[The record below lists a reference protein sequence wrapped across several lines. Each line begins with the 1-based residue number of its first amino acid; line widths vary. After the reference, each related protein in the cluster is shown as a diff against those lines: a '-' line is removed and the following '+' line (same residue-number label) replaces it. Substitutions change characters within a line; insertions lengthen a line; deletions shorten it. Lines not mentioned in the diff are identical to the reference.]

1 MTSAIFAKNSNVMT
15 LEEKI
20 NADLKQAMLNKDEA
34 GLRAIRAI
42 KSAILLSKT
51 EKDAKELDNDLEIKL
66 LQKLVKQRKD
76 ALEIFEKER
85 RDDLAQK
92 EREEI
97 LVIEKYLPA
106 QMSVEELKAILKIII
121 AETGAKTPQDMGKV
135 MGIASKQLA
144 GKSDGKTISAVV
156 KELLATG

>member
-1 MTSAIFAKNSNVMT
+1 MT

-20 NADLKQAMLNKDEA
+20 NGDLKQAMLNKDEA

-51 EKDAKELDNDLEIKL
+51 EKDAKELDKDLEIKM

-76 ALEIFEKER
+76 ALEIYEKEQ

-97 LVIEKYLPA
+97 TVIERYLPA
-106 QMSVEELKAILKIII
+106 QMSLEELRGLLKNII
-121 AETGAKTPQDMGKV
+121 AETGAKSPQDMGKV

-156 KELLATG
+156 KELLSTT

>member
-1 MTSAIFAKNSNVMT
+1 MT

-76 ALEIFEKER
+76 ALEIYEKEH

-106 QMSVEELKAILKIII
+106 QMSVEDLKAILKIII

-156 KELLATG
+156 KELLSTV

>member
-1 MTSAIFAKNSNVMT
+1 MT

-20 NADLKQAMLNKDEA
+20 NADLKHAMLNKDEA

-76 ALEIFEKER
+76 ALEIYEKEH

-106 QMSVEELKAILKIII
+106 QMSVEDLKAILKIII

-156 KELLATG
+156 KELLSTV

>member
-1 MTSAIFAKNSNVMT
+1 MT

-156 KELLATG
+156 KELLSTV

>member
-1 MTSAIFAKNSNVMT
+1 MT

>member
-1 MTSAIFAKNSNVMT
+1 MT

-76 ALEIFEKER
+76 ALEIYEKEH

-92 EREEI
+92 ESEEI
-97 LVIEKYLPA
+97 LVIERYLPT
-106 QMSVEELKAILKIII
+106 QMSLEEIKAILKNII

-156 KELLATG
+156 KELLSTV

>member
-1 MTSAIFAKNSNVMT
+1 MT
-15 LEEKI
+15 LEQKI
-20 NADLKQAMLNKDEA
+20 NPDLKQAMLNKDEA

-156 KELLATG
+156 KELLSTV

>member
-1 MTSAIFAKNSNVMT
+1 MT

-20 NADLKQAMLNKDEA
+20 NSDLKQAMLNKDEA

-51 EKDAKELDNDLEIKL
+51 EKDAKELDKDLEIKM

-76 ALEIFEKER
+76 ALEIYEKEQ

-97 LVIEKYLPA
+97 TVIERYLPA
-106 QMSVEELKAILKIII
+106 QMSLEELRGLLKNII
-121 AETGAKTPQDMGKV
+121 AETGAKSPQDLGKV

-156 KELLATG
+156 KELLSTT